1 MSTDYYHTNESARE
15 SIRNYRDLQGL
26 DTFEDAIYDMQECF
40 DDLDDEDKSALC
52 YVNNKPDMLAELKSI
67 KRKVIN
73 RWCVQVIWSDGTV
86 EERTDIP
93 DVRDFEPCLEA
104 WEFEANQ

>member
-1 MSTDYYHTNESARE
+1 MSTDYYHTDESARE

-73 RWCVQVIWSDGTV
+73 RWCVQVTWSDGTV

-93 DVRDFEPCLEA
+93 DLRDLEPCFEA
-104 WEFEANQ
+104 WETEANQ

>member
-1 MSTDYYHTNESARE
+1 MSTNYYQTDESARE

-93 DVRDFEPCLEA
+93 DLRDLEPCFEA
-104 WEFEANQ
+104 WETEANQ

>member
-1 MSTDYYHTNESARE
+1 MSTDYYHTDESARE

-67 KRKVIN
+67 KRKVIK

-93 DVRDFEPCLEA
+93 DVNELELCFDE
-104 WEFEANQ
+104 WEIEANQ